1 MQRKNFSKLFKL
13 IAPFIFSGIFV
24 GALVG
29 CTTLSS
35 ATTEQKAVS
44 IVNKSE
50 SVFFDF
56 WSSNEKPM
64 QQMRGLYPDA
74 RGIVILPGV
83 LKGGFIVGAEGGS
96 GVFLARDA
104 SGRWGYPAFY
114 TMAAGSI
121 GFQAGAQSSDII
133 LLLFSDKAVRSLVR
147 HQGKIGADL
156 GLTVGTVSTGVEA
169 STTTNVGADI
179 LAFSSGIGVFAGA
192 SAEAAIMIKRNDFN
206 HAYYG
211 EPVTPEQIIIDSAV
225 QNPQADKLR
234 TLLAKP

>member
-1 MQRKNFSKLFKL
+1 MQRKIFSKLFKL

-24 GALVG
+24 GALAS

-121 GFQAGAQSSDII
+121 GFQAGVQSSDII

-147 HQGKIGADL
+147 HQGK
-156 GLTVGTVSTGVEA
+156 
-169 STTTNVGADI
+169 
-179 LAFSSGIGVFAGA
+179 
-192 SAEAAIMIKRNDFN
+192 
-206 HAYYG
+206 
-211 EPVTPEQIIIDSAV
+211 
-225 QNPQADKLR
+225 
-234 TLLAKP
+234 

>member
-1 MQRKNFSKLFKL
+1 MQSKIISSLLKLF
-13 IAPFIFSGIFV
+13 APILLSGL
-24 GALVG
+24 LVG
-29 CTTLSS
+29 SLSGCATYS
-35 ATTEQKAVS
+35 SVTTEQKAVS
-44 IVNKSE
+44 VVNKSE

-64 QQMRGLYPDA
+64 QQMRSLYPDA

-83 LKGGFIVGAEGGS
+83 LKGGFIVGAEGGN
-96 GVFLARDA
+96 GVLLARDM

-121 GFQAGAQSSDII
+121 GFQAGVQSSDII

-156 GLTVGTVSTGVEA
+156 GLTVGTVSAGVEA
-169 STTTNVGADI
+169 STTANVGADI

-192 SAEAAIMIKRNDFN
+192 SVEAAIMIKRNDFN

-211 EPVTPEQIIIDSAV
+211 EPVMPEQIIIDGSQ

-234 TLLAKP
+234 SILVK

>member
-1 MQRKNFSKLFKL
+1 MQRKNISNLFRFIVPLVL
-13 IAPFIFSGIFV
+13 I
-24 GALVG
+24 GALAS

-35 ATTEQKAVS
+35 ATPEEKAIS
-44 IVNKSE
+44 IMHKSE
-50 SVFFDF
+50 QVFVDF
-56 WSSNEKPM
+56 WSSNEKPL
-64 QQMRGLYPDA
+64 QQMRSLYPDA

-96 GVFLARDA
+96 GVLLARDA

-121 GFQAGAQSSDII
+121 GIQAGGQSSDIV
-133 LLLFSDKAVRSLVR
+133 LLVFSDKAVRSLVR

-156 GLTVGTVSTGVEA
+156 GLTVGTISTGVEA
-169 STTTNVGADI
+169 STTANIGADI

-192 SAEAAIMIKRNDFN
+192 SVEAAIMIKRNDFN
-206 HAYYG
+206 NAYYG
-211 EPVTPEQIIIDSAV
+211 ETVTPEQIIIDGAV

-234 TLLAKP
+234 GLLAK

>member
-1 MQRKNFSKLFKL
+1 MQRKFFSKLFKL
-13 IAPFIFSGIFV
+13 IAPFIFAGIFSGIL
-24 GALVG
+24 AG

-35 ATTEQKAVS
+35 VTTEQKAVS
-44 IVNKSE
+44 IVNKST

-64 QQMRGLYPDA
+64 QQMRDLYPDA

-96 GVFLARDA
+96 GVLLARDA

-121 GFQAGAQSSDII
+121 GFQAGAQSSDIV

-211 EPVTPEQIIIDSAV
+211 EPVTPEQIIIAGSQ

-234 TLLAKP
+234 AILAKP

>member
-24 GALVG
+24 GALAS

-56 WSSNEKPM
+56 WSSNEKPL
-64 QQMRGLYPDA
+64 QQMRSLYPDA

-96 GVFLARDA
+96 GVLLARDA